1 MKASRPLQLLQS
13 LLGLRGP
20 RVVQLSLCFAGVAQI
35 DSPAPVLQSWLRPQR
50 RFPPCRTP
58 SLLLCDTPAGTWPE
72 RGCPETNGLRVCS
85 ARLPAG
91 VPALE
96 SHTETCL
103 AFAVNFSQSFLFFFC
118 TWHFSFPHCA
128 IEEGLLRNV
137 GSAYANGN
145 ELRKK
150 KLIQDEPYFM
160 LSLARKAPVIL
171 QRLHFFFS
179 PTASHSWCVRTWR
192 GPATQLTQLLL

>member
-1 MKASRPLQLLQS
+1 MKASRPLRLLQS
-13 LLGLRGP
+13 LLRLHESFNSPFGSPELHKVTLLHLFCRAGCDLRGGFRYAERHPFYSATRRRAPGLRACVP
-20 RVVQLSLCFAGVAQI
+20 KPMAFASA
-35 DSPAPVLQSWLRPQR
+35 
-50 RFPPCRTP
+50 
-58 SLLLCDTPAGTWPE
+58 
-72 RGCPETNGLRVCS
+72 S

-91 VPALE
+91 VPASE

-103 AFAVNFSQSFLFFFC
+103 AFAVNFSQSFLFCFFC

-150 KLIQDEPYFM
+150 TSLLYAFIGKKSARHLATAAFFPY
-160 LSLARKAPVIL
+160 SYSVTQLARQNLEAAGDAAHAAALINKL
-171 QRLHFFFS
+171 S
-179 PTASHSWCVRTWR
+179 
-192 GPATQLTQLLL
+192 

>member
-1 MKASRPLQLLQS
+1 MKASRPLRLLQS
-13 LLGLRGP
+13 LLCLHESFNSPFGSPELHKVTLLHLFCRAGCDLRGGFRYAERHPFYSATRRRAPGLR
-20 RVVQLSLCFAGVAQI
+20 AGVPKPMAFA
-35 DSPAPVLQSWLRPQR
+35 SA
-50 RFPPCRTP
+50 
-58 SLLLCDTPAGTWPE
+58 
-72 RGCPETNGLRVCS
+72 S

-91 VPALE
+91 VPASE

-103 AFAVNFSQSFLFFFC
+103 AFAVNFSQSFLFCFFC

-150 KLIQDEPYFM
+150 KTLYFM

-171 QRLHFFFS
+171 ERLHFFVI
-179 PTASHSWCVRTWR
+179 PTASHSWRVRTWR
-192 GPATQLTQLLL
+192 RPATQLTQLLL